1 MLISILSHLEVI
13 LRRNRVNI
21 TQSETTRITL
31 YAIFEVLSELLQH
44 GGEGGQQPKSI
55 FSFGQPIH
63 HLETST
69 DSKLIN
75 YTAMPS
81 PFLPSRA
88 FVYFLC
94 ERSSKELHAKS
105 VAWYVGRLGNTGLAA
120 LKHQLYSV

>member
-1 MLISILSHLEVI
+1 M
-13 LRRNRVNI
+13 
-21 TQSETTRITL
+21 
-31 YAIFEVLSELLQH
+31 LSEVLQH
-44 GGEGGQQPKSI
+44 GGEGGRQPKSI

-81 PFLPSRA
+81 PLPSRA
-88 FVYFLC
+88 FVYFLW
-94 ERSSKELHAKS
+94 ERSAKELHAENVCS
-105 VAWYVGRLGNTGLAA
+105 VVRWAAGKHGLAA